1 MAPHMSERWKRDL
14 DEHLERF
21 ERRLPNWIAGTIRW
35 LRLPSSFWVRFPIGM
50 ALVPAGA
57 VGFLPILGFWMVP
70 LGLIL
75 IAHDVPLMQPPL
87 VRLLDWVERKWPE
100 KRT

>member
-1 MAPHMSERWKRDL
+1 MSERWKKDL

-21 ERRLPNWIAGTIRW
+21 ERRLPNWAARIIRW
-35 LRLPSSFWVRFPIGM
+35 VRQPSSRWVRIPLGVV
-50 ALVPAGA
+50 LVLAGI

-70 LGLIL
+70 LGLL
-75 IAHDVPLMQPPL
+75 LLAHDIPFMQPPL

-100 KRT
+100 KRA